1 MKRTLAQAMR
11 DPQLLGGPFQA
22 ESFWPW
28 HCVAKLISGEQLDE
42 READLFRACTGRQTL
57 PTGPVNRIIM
67 LGGRRAGKDRF
78 MSAVAVHRA
87 ALSGSWRSVMS
98 AGEQA
103 SVILLGA
110 DKKQAR
116 ILRRYCQGLLAT
128 PLLAAEVVRVSDEM
142 IEFRSLASLE
152 IVTNDASLVRGRSA
166 IAVLGSECCY
176 WDTREGAASSD
187 EDVVGAAEPAMAM
200 TPGGGLLM
208 LASSVGRRAGYM
220 HRRWKE
226 LFGVDDAEDLCWLA
240 SSRTMNPAL
249 SEPVV
254 AKAYADDPARAK
266 AEYGSE
272 WRDDLA
278 AFLDREL
285 VEAAVDRGVL
295 TRPPIKGVRYHA
307 FVDVSGG
314 VADAYALAIASK
326 IGDKIVLDCLVS
338 RKAPFNP
345 ATVTADLAKVC
356 KEFGIGQVTGDR
368 YSAQWAVQSWA
379 ANGIRYLHSDED
391 RSQIYVNALPLFSA
405 GRARLLDNPKLI
417 GQLCALERRQTPT
430 RDRVD
435 HPARGHDDEANA
447 ACGAMAMAAQ
457 GSGVVV
463 GKVSAIVVSQ
473 GARAIPASD
482 VYVGSGQQRSWDRL
496 MREEQKPIPGVTGYR
511 WWE

>member
-1 MKRTLAQAMR
+1 VKRSLAQAMR
-11 DPQLLGGPFQA
+11 DPNLLGGPFQA
-22 ESFWPW
+22 PSFWPW
-28 HCVAKLISGEQLDE
+28 HAVAKVISGEELDS
-42 READLFRACTGRQTL
+42 REAELFHECTGRKTL
-57 PTGPVNRIIM
+57 PTGPVNRLIM
-67 LGGRRAGKDRF
+67 LAGRRAGKDRF
-78 MSAVAVHRA
+78 ESAVAVWRA
-87 ALSGSWRSVMS
+87 SLCGSWRSVMS

-128 PLLAAEVVRVSDEM
+128 PMLAAEVTRTSDEM
-142 IEFRSLASLE
+142 VEFRSGATLE

-187 EDVVGAAEPAMAM
+187 EDVVAAALPAMSM

-226 LFGVDDAEDLCWLA
+226 LFGVDDAEDVCWLA

-249 SEPVV
+249 SEKVV
-254 AKAYADDPARAK
+254 AKAYADDPQRAA
-266 AEYGSE
+266 AEFGSQ

-278 AFLDREL
+278 AFISREL

-295 TRPPIKGVRYHA
+295 VRPRVPGVRYHA
-307 FVDVSGG
+307 FADVSGG
-314 VADAYALAIASK
+314 VSDSYAMAISSK

-338 RKAPFNP
+338 RRAPFNP
-345 ATVTADLAKVC
+345 QSVTADMAAVAKQY
-356 KEFGIGQVTGDR
+356 GISQVTGDR

-379 ANGIRYLHSDED
+379 SQGIRYVHSDRD
-391 RSQIYVNALPLFSA
+391 RSEIYLEALPLFSA
-405 GRARLLDNPKLI
+405 GRARLLDAPRLLSEI
-417 GQLCALERRQTPT
+417 CALERRQTTT

-447 ACGAMAMAAQ
+447 AMGSMALSSR
-457 GSGVVV
+457 GSGVVTSGVSIIVCSSGPPRIFPGSV
-463 GKVSAIVVSQ
+463 G
-473 GARAIPASD
+473 
-482 VYVGSGQQRSWDRL
+482 GQRL
-496 MREEQKPIPGVTGYR
+496 F
-511 WWE
+511 

>member
-1 MKRTLAQAMR
+1 VKRTLAQAMR
-11 DPQLLGGPFQA
+11 DPNLLGGPFSA
-22 ESFWPW
+22 PSFWPW
-28 HCVAKLISGEQLDE
+28 HAIAKLISGEPLDE
-42 READLFRACTGRQTL
+42 REAQLFRECTGRQTL
-57 PTGPVNRIIM
+57 PTAPVTRLVALI
-67 LGGRRAGKDRF
+67 GRRGGKDRF

-128 PLLAAEVVRVSDEM
+128 PMLAAEVTRTSDEM
-142 IEFRSLASLE
+142 VEFRSGATLE
-152 IVTNDASLVRGRSA
+152 IVTNDGSLVRGRSA

-187 EDVVGAAEPAMAM
+187 EDVVAAALPAMSM

-226 LFGVDDAEDLCWLA
+226 LFGVDDAEDVCWLA
-240 SSRTMNPAL
+240 SSRTMNPQL
-249 SEPVV
+249 SEKIV
-254 AKAYADDPARAK
+254 AKAYADDPQRAK
-266 AEYGSE
+266 AEFGSE
-272 WRDDLA
+272 WRHDLA
-278 AFLDREL
+278 AFISREL

-295 TRPPIKGVRYHA
+295 TRPPIKGARYFA

-345 ATVTADLAKVC
+345 ATVTADMAAVAK
-356 KEFGIGQVTGDR
+356 EYGITLVTGDR

-379 ANGIRYLHSDED
+379 SQGIRYLHSDDD

-430 RDRVD
+430 RDRGIYD
-435 HPARGHDDEANA
+435 KLTYGHHAVAWTSPNIEPT
-447 ACGAMAMAAQ
+447 
-457 GSGVVV
+457 S
-463 GKVSAIVVSQ
+463 
-473 GARAIPASD
+473 
-482 VYVGSGQQRSWDRL
+482 
-496 MREEQKPIPGVTGYR
+496 TT
-511 WWE
+511 